1 MKKILYSM
9 EYNGGEFDI
18 LLKEVLSKIPRD
30 ISLLSEKAQSG
41 LIDYVFE
48 KAEEENEPPDENLS
62 QEACDFVE
70 KCVNISKDNYL
81 NLTVTQTL
89 RELIAEFTPYYAEYE
104 YFGEIYRLADKIIM
118 TPVNDML
125 FSIKFTLILRK

>member
-18 LLKEVLSKIPRD
+18 LLKDVLSKIPRD

-48 KAEEENEPPDENLS
+48 KAEEENEPLDENLS

-70 KCVNISKDNYL
+70 KCVNISKENYL
-81 NLTVTQTL
+81 NLTVTQTS